1 MARWKVLLVLAV
13 STFSWSGGQNARR
26 RDCATFDGGID
37 MCSYESHD
45 QMVRKLVNLATRY
58 PGLALVNS
66 VGETAEGR
74 PMAYIKISG
83 NVTQRSHLEPMFKYV
98 RATLLLI
105 VF

>member
-1 MARWKVLLVLAV
+1 
-13 STFSWSGGQNARR
+13 
-26 RDCATFDGGID
+26 